1 MNRAIIQARM
11 GSSRLR
17 GKSLMHVAGIPLLE
31 RVISMVK
38 NLPFV
43 DEVMV
48 ATTSLQEDNPIEL
61 VSKSHNIKLFRG
73 SATDVLERYYES
85 SLDMNENDTIVR
97 FTADNPLNFTEA
109 SGKLYQVHRDHDN
122 DYTHIEGLSHIVPEF
137 IKVRVLRDAYKSDTL
152 NSFDREHVTPFFR
165 KNKNTFK
172 VETFPAV
179 FSGLRHDLDKYL
191 TIDTFEDLNRIE
203 EMILQLGIDK
213 GNLSNL
219 TKVYSWIDEVVNK
232 HQHTDSQSGL
242 VIDFC
247 GTPVGDEYPVYI
259 IAEIGQNHN
268 GDIINAKKLIDMAA
282 RCGANA
288 VKFQKRDIASEL
300 TKEAFNKPYDNPN
313 SFGKTYGEHR
323 LFLELNEE
331 QHLELKEYAMAV
343 GIVYFCT
350 PCDILS
356 VELLE
361 RIGCPFYKVASRDL
375 TNIPLLEK
383 LSSLGKP
390 VIISTGM
397 ADLDDIDNALNA
409 LQAKP
414 GKVVIMQCTSEYPC
428 KLENVNLKAMDTL
441 RKKYGYLVGL
451 SDHTSGIII
460 SAAASVLGAAMIEK
474 HITLDR
480 TMKGTDQPGSLEEA
494 GLKKLI
500 QYIKATE
507 MAMGDGEKIVNPA
520 TKASKEKL
528 ARSITSKIAIPKGTV
543 VTEEMLTLKSP
554 GTGLKWVEKDLI
566 IGKSA
571 NRNINNDVTLEINFF
586 D

>member
-48 ATTSLQEDNPIEL
+48 ATTNLQEDNPIEL

-73 SATDVLERYYES
+73 SATDVMERYYES

-109 SGKLYQVHRDHDN
+109 SGKLYQIHRDHDN

-137 IKVRVLRDAYKSDTL
+137 IKVRILRDAYRSETL

-165 KNKNTFK
+165 KNKNAYK
-172 VETFPAV
+172 VETLPAV
-179 FSGLRHDLDKYL
+179 FTGLRHDLDKYL
-191 TIDTFEDLNRIE
+191 TIDTIEDLNRIE

-213 GNLSNL
+213 GNLSNP

-232 HQHTDSQSGL
+232 HQHTDSKSGL

-247 GTPVGDEYPVYI
+247 GTPVGDDYPVYI

-268 GDIINAKKLIDMAA
+268 GDIVNAKKLIDMAV

-288 VKFQKRDIASEL
+288 VKFQKRDISSEL

-350 PCDILS
+350 PCDIPS

-397 ADLDDIDNALNA
+397 ADLDDIDNALKA

-414 GKVVIMQCTSEYPC
+414 NKVVIMQCTSEYPC

-451 SDHTSGIII
+451 SDHTSGVII

-494 GLKKLI
+494 GLRKLI

-543 VTEEMLTLKSP
+543 LTEEMLTLKSP

>member
-1 MNRAIIQARM
+1 
-11 GSSRLR
+11 
-17 GKSLMHVAGIPLLE
+17 MHVAGIPLLE

-48 ATTSLQEDNPIEL
+48 ATTNLPEDNPLEL
-61 VSKSHNIKLFRG
+61 VSKSHDIKLFRG

-109 SGKLYQVHRDHDN
+109 SSKLYEIHRDHNN

-137 IKVRVLRDAYKSDTL
+137 IKVRALRDAYKSETL

-165 KNKNTFK
+165 KNINTFK
-172 VETFPAV
+172 VETLPAV
-179 FSGLRHDLDKYL
+179 FTGLRHDLDKYL
-191 TIDTFEDLNRIE
+191 TIDTIEDLNRIE

-219 TKVYSWIDEVVNK
+219 TKVYSWMDEVINK
-232 HQHTDSQSGL
+232 YQYADSKSGL
-242 VIDFC
+242 MIDFC
-247 GTPVGDEYPVYI
+247 GTPIGDGCPVYV

-268 GDIINAKKLIDMAA
+268 GDIVNAKKLIDMAV

-300 TKEAFNKPYDNPN
+300 TYEAFNKPYDNPN

-350 PCDILS
+350 PCDIPS

-383 LSSLGKP
+383 LSTLGKP

-397 ADLDDIDNALNA
+397 ADIDDIDNALKA

-414 GKVVIMQCTSEYPC
+414 EKVVIMQCTSEYPC
-428 KLENVNLKAMDTL
+428 KLENVNLKAIDTL

-451 SDHTSGIII
+451 SDHTSGVII

-500 QYIKATE
+500 QYIKATKI
-507 MAMGDGEKIVNPA
+507 AMGDGEKIVNPA

-528 ARSITSKIAIPKGTV
+528 ARSITSRITISKGTV
-543 VTEEMLTLKSP
+543 LTEEMLTLKSP